1 MDTLV
6 SDNLSISYKDHLD
19 QMSIDNE
26 NNSSEV
32 EWLNSDEKSIM
43 CQQDTKGKRDLVH
56 GVDLNSR
63 NSL

>member
-1 MDTLV
+1 M
-6 SDNLSISYKDHLD
+6 N
-19 QMSIDNE
+19 IDNQ

-32 EWLNSDEKSIM
+32 EWLNSDEKSMM
-43 CQQDTKGKRDLVH
+43 CQRDTKGKRDLVR